1 MQVIHSYL
9 YTPKIRIQISDLSV
23 TNIQERRVYN
33 HVIELYKGTD
43 NPVQVRFLNQ
53 DQKKVDVTNYTFVVA
68 VMNPDQGQT
77 IFNPTLTVTNA
88 AAGQGTVTITEEQM
102 NNLDAMRY
110 TLAIKGTV
118 NGVEAPVYSDDNFN
132 MSVDLHVNEGFLPPA

>member
-77 IFNPTLTVTNA
+77 IFYPTLTVTDA
-88 AAGQGTVTITEEQM
+88 ANGQGTVTFTEEQM

>member
-1 MQVIHSYL
+1 MQIIQSYL
-9 YTPKIRIQISDLSV
+9 YTPKIRIQISDMGV

-33 HVIELYKGTD
+33 HVIQLYKGTD

-68 VMNPDQGQT
+68 VMNTDQGQT
-77 IFNPTLTVTNA
+77 IFYPTLTVTDA

-132 MSVDLHVNEGFLPPA
+132 MSVDLQVNDGFLPQE

>member
-9 YTPKIRIQISDLSV
+9 YTPKIGIIISDLSV

>member
-1 MQVIHSYL
+1 M
-9 YTPKIRIQISDLSV
+9 
-23 TNIQERRVYN
+23 YN

-68 VMNPDQGQT
+68 VMNPDERKT
-77 IFNPTLTVTNA
+77 VLYPTLTVTDA
-88 AAGQGTVTITEEQM
+88 ANGQGTVTITEEQM
-102 NNLDAMRY
+102 DSLDAMRY

-132 MSVDLHVNEGFLPPA
+132 MSVDLHVNDGFLPLSAQAMATVGDGAVAVEFDTVDGGTLE

>member
-9 YTPKIRIQISDLSV
+9 YTPKIRIIISDLSV

-77 IFNPTLTVTNA
+77 IFNPTLTVNDA
-88 AAGQGTVTITEEQM
+88 VNGQGTVTFTEEELAS
-102 NNLDAMRY
+102 LDAMRY

>member
-1 MQVIHSYL
+1 MIHSYL
-9 YTPKIRIQISDLSV
+9 YTPKVRVQISDTGV

-33 HVIELYKGTD
+33 HVIQLYKGTD

-77 IFNPTLTVTNA
+77 IFYPTLTVTNA
-88 AAGQGTVTITEEQM
+88 AAGQGTVTFTEEELAP
-102 NNLDAMRY
+102 LDAMRY

-132 MSVDLHVNEGFLPPA
+132 LSLDLHINEGFLS

>member
-77 IFNPTLTVTNA
+77 IFNPTLIVTNA

>member
-1 MQVIHSYL
+1 MQMIHSYL
-9 YTPKIRIQISDLSV
+9 YTPKVRVQISDTGV

-33 HVIELYKGTD
+33 HVIQLYKGTD

-77 IFNPTLTVTNA
+77 IFYPTLTVTNA
-88 AAGQGTVTITEEQM
+88 TAGQGTVTFTEEELAP
-102 NNLDAMRY
+102 LDAMRY

-132 MSVDLHVNEGFLPPA
+132 LSLDLHINEGFLS

>member
-1 MQVIHSYL
+1 MQIIQSYL
-9 YTPKIRIQISDLSV
+9 YTPKIRIQISDTGV

>member
-9 YTPKIRIQISDLSV
+9 YTPKIRIIISDLSV

>member
-1 MQVIHSYL
+1 MIHSYL
-9 YTPKIRIQISDLSV
+9 YTPKVRVQISDTGV

-33 HVIELYKGTD
+33 HVIQLYKGTD

-68 VMNPDQGQT
+68 VMNSDQGQT
-77 IFNPTLTVTNA
+77 IFYPTLTVTNA
-88 AAGQGTVTITEEQM
+88 AAGQGTVTFTEEELAP
-102 NNLDAMRY
+102 LDAMRY

-132 MSVDLHVNEGFLPPA
+132 LSLDLHINEGFLS

>member
-9 YTPKIRIQISDLSV
+9 YTPKIRIIISDMSI
-23 TNIQERRVYN
+23 TNRQERRVYN

>member
-1 MQVIHSYL
+1 MQLIHSYL
-9 YTPKIRIQISDLSV
+9 YTPKIRVIISDMGV
-23 TNIQERRVYN
+23 TNIQEQQVYN
-33 HVIELYKGTD
+33 HVIQLYKGTD

-53 DQKKVDVTNYTFVVA
+53 DQKKKDVTNYTFVVA
-68 VMNPDQGQT
+68 VMNTDQGQT
-77 IFNPTLTVTNA
+77 IFYPTLTVTDA
-88 AAGQGTVTITEEQM
+88 AAGQGTVTFTEEQM

-132 MSVDLHVNEGFLPPA
+132 MSVDLHVNEGFLPSA